1 MTKYLSNRSS
11 NVAAALGTG
20 RVKDW
25 TEYRQLKSDALLQR
39 VTGHTQSQVQQL
51 EETYFGS
58 LFKRFLMLVQVG
70 VSTFIQHQIICCHMI
85 QSPVEKLDKVTEMS

>member
-1 MTKYLSNRSS
+1 MTK
-11 NVAAALGTG
+11 ATGTG

-39 VTGHTQSQVQQL
+39 VTGYTQSQVQQL

-58 LFKRFLMLVQVG
+58 LFLRFLMLVQVG
-70 VSTFIQHQIICCHMI
+70 VSTFIQHQIICWHMI